1 MTFGGDLEE
10 ARKHVRLFMVPGMG
24 HCRGG
29 PGPNQWDKLA
39 PLVEWV
45 EQGKV
50 PDFLV
55 ATHSTDGRI
64 DNERSLCPY
73 PEQAVYTGPAGG
85 HNDPANWIFTN
96 FTCR

>member
-1 MTFGGDLEE
+1 MVGMTADLRRGHAGLLQEVVQVTFGGDLEE

-50 PDFLV
+50 PDFWWPPTAQTV
-55 ATHSTDGRI
+55 G
-64 DNERSLCPY
+64 
-73 PEQAVYTGPAGG
+73 
-85 HNDPANWIFTN
+85 
-96 FTCR
+96 